1 MSGLIVSQSGIR
13 GIVGETL
20 TPYVALDVGVAFG
33 HFVSGGVVVVG
44 GDTRPSHEMLKQ
56 AVVAGLTSVGCS
68 VIDIGKVPT
77 PTVQQAIRH
86 HQAAGGIVIT
96 ASHNP
101 APWNGLKLMQ
111 ASGSFLDDAAYEQF
125 QGVYANRH
133 QLVGVPWDRVGQCVQ
148 DPDAIQRHVNRIVSV
163 IEMPDVSHL
172 SVLVDANHG
181 TGCLATPVLLDVLG
195 VRYDLMQSD
204 GDGYFSHPP
213 EPVRANLDGIV
224 SRMQSGGYDIGFV
237 QDPDADRLVVIDDQG
252 RYIGEDYTLGLCVDY
267 LLSTNN
273 AVDSTVVINLS
284 TSALLHDIVAR
295 HQAQLIQTKI
305 GETHVTQA
313 LMQHGGLIGGEGNGG
328 VIYPEVGWGRDS
340 LVGMALLL
348 KALVTQSV
356 RVSQWADQFDRY
368 EFLKA
373 SVPVTDSMNLEAFIH
388 ALGNQF
394 SDYTANDADGL
405 KLMGPDGWIHVRSSN
420 TEPIVR
426 IFIEAKTQELCQA
439 MMAQVKAVMAND

>member
-1 MSGLIVSQSGIR
+1 
-13 GIVGETL
+13 
-20 TPYVALDVGVAFG
+20 
-33 HFVSGGVVVVG
+33 
-44 GDTRPSHEMLKQ
+44 
-56 AVVAGLTSVGCS
+56 
-68 VIDIGKVPT
+68 
-77 PTVQQAIRH
+77 
-86 HQAAGGIVIT
+86 
-96 ASHNP
+96 
-101 APWNGLKLMQ
+101 
-111 ASGSFLDDAAYEQF
+111 
-125 QGVYANRH
+125 
-133 QLVGVPWDRVGQCVQ
+133 
-148 DPDAIQRHVNRIVSV
+148 
-163 IEMPDVSHL
+163 
-172 SVLVDANHG
+172 
-181 TGCLATPVLLDVLG
+181 
-195 VRYDLMQSD
+195 
-204 GDGYFSHPP
+204 
-213 EPVRANLDGIV
+213 
-224 SRMQSGGYDIGFV
+224 
-237 QDPDADRLVVIDDQG
+237 
-252 RYIGEDYTLGLCVDY
+252 LCVDY

>member
-1 MSGLIVSQSGIR
+1 MSQLIVSQSGIR
-13 GIVGETL
+13 GIVGDTL
-20 TPYVALDVGVAFG
+20 TPDVALDVGRAFG

-44 GDTRPSHEMLKQ
+44 GDTRPSHGMLKQ
-56 AVVAGLTSVGCS
+56 AVVAGLTSVGCT

-86 HQAAGGIVIT
+86 HQAAGGIVVT

-111 ASGSFLDDAAYEQF
+111 ATGSFLDDQAYAQF
-125 QGVYANRH
+125 QTVYTNRH
-133 QLVGVPWDRVGQCVQ
+133 QLAGVPWDQVGQCIH
-148 DPDAIQRHVNRIVSV
+148 DPDAIQRHVDRILSV
-163 IEMPDVSHL
+163 IDMPDVSHM

-181 TGCLATPVLLDVLG
+181 TGCLATPVLLDALG
-195 VRYDLMQSD
+195 VRYTLMQSE

-213 EPVRANLDGIV
+213 EPVRANLDAIV
-224 SRMQSGGYDIGFV
+224 SRMQSGHYDIGFV
-237 QDPDADRLVVIDDQG
+237 QDPDADRLVVIDDCG

-267 LLSTNN
+267 ALSTQKTK
-273 AVDSTVVINLS
+273 ASTVVINLS

-295 HQAQLIQTKI
+295 HHAQLVETKI

-313 LMQHGGLIGGEGNGG
+313 LMQHQGLIGGEGNGG

-340 LVGMALLL
+340 LVGIALML
-348 KALVTQSV
+348 KALVEKSV
-356 RVSQWADQFDRY
+356 SVSEWVDQFDRY

-373 SVPVTDSMNLEAFIH
+373 SLPVTESTDLTACIQ
-388 ALGNQF
+388 ALMQQF
-394 SDYTANDADGL
+394 SNYTTNQADGL

-426 IFIEAKTQELCQA
+426 IFIEAKTQALCND
-439 MMAQVKAVMAND
+439 MMAQVKAVMANA